1 MADELLNGRDLRSLL
16 EALGLRKR
24 RPRRYRPG
32 EARLPRIAYAEEA
45 VAAYM
50 RSVQRRT
57 RRLFPVVVLL
67 VALRARNRRRHR
79 GGHHG

>member
-1 MADELLNGRDLRSLL
+1 MTAMGDMLLNGRDLRSL
-16 EALGLRKR
+16 RKP

-45 VAAYM
+45 VAAHV
-50 RSVQRRT
+50 RRTRRRT

-67 VALRARNRRRHR
+67 VALRARSRRQHR
-79 GGHHG
+79 GGRRG